1 MLKIPQSF
9 LRSLA
14 IAKQLSEGEL
24 EVLYRITE
32 DQSIDTIAEE
42 LKTSPSAIYQR
53 LAQIYTKFGVKGKG
67 PGKLSRLQLLLTSE
81 YENSDFS
88 QKNLFIQENDEITTI
103 SQIHSTSIPTQFST
117 MTKPSTLFSREYQ
130 PSDWLKESLS
140 KIGSDKDI
148 NYILAEFPEHLSGAV
163 DYLAYPSPPGQ
174 KISIFKALFSHIE
187 KFFIESEK
195 KKNYVPPAKDFQLSL
210 GWNQKEAS
218 CQEEKSVISIYTP
231 ILKENIPVAQAMKLD
246 EFSQS

>member
-53 LAQIYTKFGVKGKG
+53 LAQIYSKFEIEGKG

-88 QKNLFIQENDEITTI
+88 QKSLSIQENDEITTI
-103 SQIHSTSIPTQFST
+103 SQINSTSIPTQFFT
-117 MTKPSTLFSREYQ
+117 MTKPSTLFPENTNLVTG
-130 PSDWLKESLS
+130 LKNLS
-140 KIGSDKDI
+140 
-148 NYILAEFPEHLSGAV
+148 
-163 DYLAYPSPPGQ
+163 Q
-174 KISIFKALFSHIE
+174 R
-187 KFFIESEK
+187 
-195 KKNYVPPAKDFQLSL
+195 
-210 GWNQKEAS
+210 
-218 CQEEKSVISIYTP
+218 
-231 ILKENIPVAQAMKLD
+231 
-246 EFSQS
+246 